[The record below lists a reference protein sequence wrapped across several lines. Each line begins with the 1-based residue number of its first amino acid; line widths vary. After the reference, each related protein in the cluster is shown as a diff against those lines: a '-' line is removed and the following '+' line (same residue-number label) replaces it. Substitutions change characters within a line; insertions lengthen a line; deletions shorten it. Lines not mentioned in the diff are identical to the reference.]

1 MEYLSISTCLVF
13 LFIAICNAQRD
24 ALPDLNSLDLFKDH
38 PMDIGTLLPE
48 SLLRDSSLPSSLMGR
63 NIQTQPS
70 LMGRDIQT
78 PSPLMGR
85 DIQTPSPLIGRDIQT
100 PSPLIGRDIPTS
112 TVATTETVKFVPLS
126 ATKPAT
132 KAFFSMRNAEIVNPT
147 QVQANTS
154 KITVSPFPATVA
166 QFPATAP
173 PFPATAPP
181 FPATEIVKSI
191 PTSVAQPPGKSSI
204 ITDTMVYKTK
214 LNPSSSDL
222 GLNGR
227 VVHEFLPQNVW
238 RDMKTQSNALSNDF
252 KDGFNVAGSS
262 ILVSDVFKQPW
273 NRQNLNGGS
282 FILQNRIKKLKQKKK
297 IRKQIIKNKQ
307 PSIEQLTNILKREN
321 TLLNIALGLIS
332 KDKSYLKDSL
342 FSRKNNCPYKPHLL
356 NKKFF
361 MEKVKDNGWIKRRC
375 ALGTAYDQ
383 DTCECSINI
392 GYQPEGCKPE
402 VFMDFNKG
410 AVVDLS
416 SNEIPCGVEGV
427 VSLSDLA
434 YFNGASR
441 IIIWRYTNFD
451 FQHAMTL
458 KFRFKSEAKSRSKP
472 HPLITNCG
480 TGQEEPSFGVILN
493 SFADVLTF
501 FVKTTESEIKFLT
514 FKINPMEWNDVIY
527 SYDGEHLT
535 GKVNGLEKR
544 KSVNGNVEIRSAE
557 MMFGHCERYGYF
569 KGFLDD
575 VKIYNCVPKEI

>member
-1 MEYLSISTCLVF
+1 
-13 LFIAICNAQRD
+13 
-24 ALPDLNSLDLFKDH
+24 
-38 PMDIGTLLPE
+38 
-48 SLLRDSSLPSSLMGR
+48 
-63 NIQTQPS
+63 
-70 LMGRDIQT
+70 
-78 PSPLMGR
+78 
-85 DIQTPSPLIGRDIQT
+85 
-100 PSPLIGRDIPTS
+100 
-112 TVATTETVKFVPLS
+112 
-126 ATKPAT
+126 
-132 KAFFSMRNAEIVNPT
+132 MRNAEIVQPT

-154 KITVSPFPATVA
+154 KITVSPFPATL
-166 QFPATAP
+166 P
-173 PFPATAPP
+173 PFQ
-181 FPATEIVKSI
+181 ATEIVKTI
-191 PTSVAQPPGKSSI
+191 PTSVAPPPVKSSI

-214 LNPSSSDL
+214 LKPSPSDL
-222 GLNGR
+222 GFNGR
-227 VVHEFLPQNVW
+227 VVHEFLPQNIW
-238 RDMKTQSNALSNDF
+238 RDMKTQSNSLSNDF
-252 KDGFNVAGSS
+252 KDSFNVAGSS
-262 ILVSDVFKQPW
+262 ILLSDVFKQPW
-273 NRQNLNGGS
+273 NRPNLNGGS
-282 FILQNRIKKLKQKKK
+282 FILQNRINKLKQKKK

-342 FSRKNNCPYKPHLL
+342 FSRKNKCPYKPHSL

-402 VFMDFNKG
+402 VFMDFNNG

-416 SNEIPCGVEGV
+416 SNEIPFGVEGV

-514 FKINPMEWNDVIY
+514 FKINQMEWNDVIY

-535 GKVNGLEKR
+535 GKVNGLEKE
-544 KSVNGNVEIRSAE
+544 N
-557 MMFGHCERYGYF
+557 
-569 KGFLDD
+569 L
-575 VKIYNCVPKEI
+575 

>member
-1 MEYLSISTCLVF
+1 MEFLSISTYLVF

-38 PMDIGTLLPE
+38 PMDIGSLIPE

-63 NIQTQPS
+63 DIPTLSPLTGRDIQTLSPLTGRDIQTLSP
-70 LMGRDIQT
+70 LMGNDIQT
-78 PSPLMGR
+78 PSPLLGR
-85 DIQTPSPLIGRDIQT
+85 DIQTSN
-100 PSPLIGRDIPTS
+100 
-112 TVATTETVKFVPLS
+112 VATTETVKSVPLS

-132 KAFFSMRNAEIVNPT
+132 KAFFSMRNAEIGQPT
-147 QVQANTS
+147 QVQANTT

-166 QFPATAP
+166 PFPETVP
-173 PFPATAPP
+173 PFK
-181 FPATEIVKSI
+181 ATEIVKTI
-191 PTSVAQPPGKSSI
+191 LTSVATPPVKSSI
-204 ITDTMVYKTK
+204 ISETMVYKTK
-214 LNPSSSDL
+214 LKPSSSDF
-222 GLNGR
+222 NGR
-227 VVHEFLPQNVW
+227 VVHEFLPQNIW
-238 RDMKTQSNALSNDF
+238 RDMKTQSNSLSNDF

-273 NRQNLNGGS
+273 NRPNLNGGS
-282 FILQNRIKKLKQKKK
+282 FILQKRINKLKQKKK

-342 FSRKNNCPYKPHLL
+342 FSKNKCPYKPHSL

-416 SNEIPCGVEGV
+416 SNEIPFGVEGV

-527 SYDGEHLT
+527 SYDGEYLT

-544 KSVNGNVEIRSAE
+544 ESVNGNVEIRSAE

>member
-1 MEYLSISTCLVF
+1 MEILSISTCLIF
-13 LFIAICNAQRD
+13 LFIVICNAQKD

-38 PMDIGTLLPE
+38 PMDIGSLLPDT
-48 SLLRDSSLPSSLMGR
+48 LLRDSSIPSSLMPR
-63 NIQTQPS
+63 DNNPS
-70 LMGRDIQT
+70 T
-78 PSPLMGR
+78 
-85 DIQTPSPLIGRDIQT
+85 T
-100 PSPLIGRDIPTS
+100 
-112 TVATTETVKFVPLS
+112 ATTERVKFASLS
-126 ATKPAT
+126 ATKPA
-132 KAFFSMRNAEIVNPT
+132 KAVFSMKNAEIVKPT
-147 QVQANTS
+147 QVQANIT
-154 KITVSPFPATVA
+154 KMTVSPFPV
-166 QFPATAP
+166 
-173 PFPATAPP
+173 
-181 FPATEIVKSI
+181 TEIIENI
-191 PTSVAQPPGKSSI
+191 PTSEAPPPVKSSI
-204 ITDTMVYKTK
+204 NKETMVYKTQLK
-214 LNPSSSDL
+214 PSSSDL

-238 RDMKTQSNALSNDF
+238 RDMKTPSNSLSNDF

-262 ILVSDVFKQPW
+262 ILLSDVFKQPW
-273 NRQNLNGGS
+273 NRQNLNSGS
-282 FILQNRIKKLKQKKK
+282 FILQNRRNKLKQKKK
-297 IRKQIIKNKQ
+297 IRKQIIKHKQ

-342 FSRKNNCPYKPHLL
+342 FNRKNKCPYKPYSL

-361 MEKVKDNGWIKRRC
+361 MEKIKDNGWIKRRC

-410 AVVDLS
+410 AIVDLS

-451 FQHAMTL
+451 FQHALTL
-458 KFRFKSEAKSRSKP
+458 KFRFKSEAKSRRKP

-493 SFADVLTF
+493 SFSDVLTF
-501 FVKTTESEIKFLT
+501 FVKTTKSEIKFLT

-544 KSVNGNVEIRSAE
+544 ESVKGNVEIRSAE
-557 MMFGHCERYGYF
+557 MMFGHCERYDYF